1 MHANIQIGD
10 KVFQIKNDEF
20 FSLVYSEDSVWSTD
34 FELPL
39 TPETVRLLDINN
51 IYDRSDV
58 VEKEIIL
65 NVCSQFYTGYI
76 FPETINIE
84 KNTITCWIK
93 VDNTFRLF
101 DYYTSGSMFDPYL
114 NDEGTT
120 YDKIGTGQMMP
131 IWSGMVGPFGDVE
144 PYIYYKDIGTVYD
157 ILTGAGY
164 TVSGNNI
171 DVLKKYHAR
180 SYGLWLDTSVNME
193 KVVFG
198 ERYDRYLSISRSV
211 SGVCASFSDEKTKVT
226 TQILENYPTAVG
238 VKPARTRCEKNFHID
253 KNTLSFKI
261 YYYSSVP
268 NMDISGQSTPDDY
281 TAAARNYY
289 ITMAAF
295 ESFRAN
301 EVSFNPNI
309 VRIVSD
315 KPFDVNSHTYHA
327 TYSDTLK
334 IYYYNVD
341 ARNGRTYYNG
351 TITDADQETAV
362 LNGFG
367 NESFTVE
374 PMGGGQ
380 QDFTIICDYFSPDF
394 TNQPFLT
401 YLSIFNIYRGRHK
414 NVEYPSGDISI
425 GTTGNSNSI
434 YREITTVITGYTT
447 RCEFWYPIISEY
459 YGGFGYNGDFRF
471 SDCPNFNPSSSS
483 DYREIEYMDIC
494 GLFATTDTAQLGN
507 ITGRRLLLELWRCTG
522 VPYTISDD
530 VREIVMNIRP
540 RDLLNVRAETST
552 SITVSNELKTMNK
565 WNGISYIYPHGGE
578 NDDEKE
584 INTVDT
590 KTILL
595 NKLNDMWLHTTIDN
609 FVVMKPYT
617 VTGVLGCVYQREIDS
632 GETGSGIVFFT
643 FDQEPELI
651 LYRWTPVSSFV
662 DGWIDDTY
670 TEIQFKTTGQFDI
683 NSDVS
688 LNGYPVKIREKEF
701 SDGAF
706 TYTGIVYK
714 NNNK

>member
-34 FELPL
+34 FELPV
-39 TPETVRLLDINN
+39 TPETVRLLEINN
-51 IYDRSDV
+51 IYDRSDA

-65 NVCSQFYTGYI
+65 NVCSLYYTGYI

-93 VDNTFRLF
+93 VNNTFRLF
-101 DYYTSGSMFDPYL
+101 DLYTYWSMFDPYL
-114 NDEGTT
+114 EGEGDA
-120 YDKIGTGQMMP
+120 YDKINNGQMMP
-131 IWSGMVGPFGDVE
+131 ICSGMVEPTGEQVE
-144 PYIYYKDIGTVYD
+144 PYIYYRDIGNVYD
-157 ILTGAGY
+157 ILTSAGY

-180 SYGLWLDTSVNME
+180 SYGLWLDTTVNME
-193 KVVFG
+193 KVIFG
-198 ERYDRYLSISRSV
+198 ERYDSYLSISRSV
-211 SGVCASFSDEKTKVT
+211 SGVCASFSGEKTKVT

-238 VKPARTRCEKNFHID
+238 VKPARTRCEKKFHID

-268 NMDISGQSTPDDY
+268 NMDISGQYTPDDY
-281 TAAARNYY
+281 TVAARNYY

-295 ESFRAN
+295 ESFRVN

-351 TITDADQETAV
+351 TITDAAQETAV

-394 TNQPFLT
+394 THQPFLT
-401 YLSIFNIYRGRHK
+401 YLSIFTIHRGRHK

-425 GTTGNSNSI
+425 GTNGNSSSPL
-434 YREITTVITGYTT
+434 REITTDITGYTT
-447 RCEFWYPIISEY
+447 RCDRWYDRYSTY
-459 YGGFGYNGDFRF
+459 YGGYGYNGHFRF
-471 SDCPNFNPSSSS
+471 SDCPNFNPSSLS
-483 DYREIEYMDIC
+483 DYREIEYMDIR

-507 ITGRRLLLELWRCTG
+507 ITGRSLLLELWRCTG
-522 VPYTISDD
+522 IPYTISDD
-530 VREIVMNIRP
+530 VREIVMSLQQ
-540 RDLLNVRAETST
+540 RDLLNVRPETST
-552 SITVSNELKTMNK
+552 SITVFNELKTMNK
-565 WNGISYIYPHGGE
+565 WNGISYIYPHGDE
-578 NDDEKE
+578 NDDEKD

-595 NKLNDMWLHTTIDN
+595 NKNTEMFLYTTIDN

-632 GETGSGIVFFT
+632 SETGSGIVFFE
-643 FDQEPELI
+643 FDQEVEFPLSV
-651 LYRWTPVSSFV
+651 WTHVSSFV
-662 DGWIDDTY
+662 DGWIDGNY
-670 TEIQFKTTGQFDI
+670 TEIQFKTTELFDI
-683 NSDVS
+683 NSDIS

-714 NNNK
+714 NK